1 MSNSMAAARGAR
13 RRCQECSRVWG
24 RAYASAAVGSS
35 KGTSPARA
43 AFAPKKVRRRFV
55 DDMDAKS
62 FLDLVNQNPAEPI
75 VIAPKN
81 PILKQPRTVIDMLLD
96 DPEVDRCV
104 VDLEVG
110 RYDQAESFEQVQ
122 LPLAA
127 YLHWLRGGHEN
138 GKMNGK
144 QVYLAQWRG
153 LEEVKAACL
162 ERNCSSPG

>member
-1 MSNSMAAARGAR
+1 M
-13 RRCQECSRVWG
+13 
-24 RAYASAAVGSS
+24 
-35 KGTSPARA
+35 TSQ
-43 AFAPKKVRRRFV
+43 
-55 DDMDAKS
+55 S
-62 FLDLVNQNPAEPI
+62 FLELVNQDPPEPTVI
-75 VIAPKN
+75 VPKN
-81 PILKQPRTVIDMLLD
+81 PILKQQRTVIDMLLD

-110 RYDQAESFEQVQ
+110 RYDQAGAFEQVQ

-153 LEEVKAACL
+153 LEEVSQLLPDEFKIVTDEMCSPRCL
-162 ERNCSSPG
+162 A